1 MWDEPVIEPTKLI
14 TLDVIVVLEPSTV
27 NVPSISVLSKVVV
40 PSTSKSPS
48 KSHYRLKS
56 MRACT
61 STAPSISTTSR
72 FVVPSTS
79 KSPLKSTLPSVRKVP
94 VTVTFPLD

>member
-27 NVPSISVLSKVVV
+27 NVPSISVLSK
-40 PSTSKSPS
+40 
-48 KSHYRLKS
+48 
-56 MRACT
+56 
-61 STAPSISTTSR
+61 

-79 KSPLKSTLPSVRKVP
+79 KSPLKSALPVNVP
-94 VTVTFPLD
+94 NPSPITFVNAI